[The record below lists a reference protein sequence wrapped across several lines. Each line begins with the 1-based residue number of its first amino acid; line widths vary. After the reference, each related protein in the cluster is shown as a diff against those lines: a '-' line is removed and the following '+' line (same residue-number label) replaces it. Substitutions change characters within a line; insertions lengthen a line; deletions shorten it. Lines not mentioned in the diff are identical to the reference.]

1 MFKTHK
7 IHGTEMPV
15 FSGRIKMGTKGMVI
29 KMFWI
34 LLIQMELI
42 FQRKLIAI
50 LHVYKA
56 RKIFHT

>member
-15 FSGRIKMGTKGMVI
+15 FSRRIKMGTKGMVM
-29 KMFWI
+29 KKFLM
-34 LLIQMELI
+34 LIQMELI

-50 LHVYKA
+50 LHVYKT